1 MLFNISP
8 PYRFNNS
15 LTTDLILN
23 LKTYHG
29 FNLVNSK
36 LIALLPDL
44 ASFILIVDEGSFTAA
59 AKKLDVTPSA
69 LSKLITRLESAL
81 SVKLFERTTRKLV
94 ITPTGQQV
102 YDQAIVMVN
111 AAQQAW
117 ELSTT
122 DHKQATGSLTIAA
135 PEAFLNSV
143 LQPFVVPFLQQYPDI
158 QLKLRVA
165 DGEIDL
171 LRDGIDVAFKL
182 TDKPDENL
190 VLKEVG
196 KTNLVLCASP
206 EYIDKRGMPS
216 HPTDLQHHDCLYLAE
231 TERDNVWDFFKDDEF
246 HSMTVSGRY
255 AVNHSQMRLTG
266 VKNALGIGIFHDF
279 VIAEAIENRQVVPV
293 LSDWTIK
300 SNYHGAVAMQYPQTK
315 YMPARLRVFIDYI
328 SQALGDKLANS

>member
-1 MLFNISP
+1 M
-8 PYRFNNS
+8 
-15 LTTDLILN
+15 
-23 LKTYHG
+23 
-29 FNLVNSK
+29 VNSK

-44 ASFILIVDEGSFTAA
+44 AAFIVIAEQGSFTAA
-59 AKKLDVTPSA
+59 AKQLDVTPSA

-102 YDQAIVMVN
+102 YDQAILMVN

-143 LQPFVVPFLQQYPDI
+143 LQPYVVPFLQRYPDI
-158 QLKLRVA
+158 QLQLRVA

-171 LRDGIDVAFKL
+171 LRDGIDIAFKL

-190 VLKEVG
+190 VLKDIG
-196 KTNLVLCASP
+196 QTNLMLCASP
-206 EYIDKRGMPS
+206 DYLAERGMPS
-216 HPTDLQHHDCLYLAE
+216 HPTDLLAHDCLFLAE
-231 TERDNVWDFFKDDEF
+231 TERDNVWDFFKDDAY
-246 HSMTVSGRY
+246 HSVTVSGRY

-279 VIAEAIENRQVVPV
+279 VIADAIEQQQVVPV

-300 SNYHGAVAMQYPQTK
+300 SNYHGAIAMQYPQTK

-328 SQALGDKLANS
+328 SRELGDTLSS